1 MGSIRDSLEPDAT
14 IAETADGVGSPTPE
28 IDESSRA
35 TGLAAAE
42 EELKAVL
49 AEEELEEEQELTS
62 PGWDGELPE
71 NVFKVVDA
79 RIAIWD
85 KLLALDAHRHEFRR
99 SATSEQVLNEIAR
112 QTRELQRL
120 PSGESLKSSLERI
133 TQQLQSPNAASVSQ
147 AKDEDE
153 DEDKV
158 DEDEEEEDTEQED
171 AEDEVEGDGAVVP
184 DATAPDPAL
193 TRLLNVG
200 LAQLKLLIAREHTN
214 ALIPKVAAELCADEP
229 LALLC
234 RRHKVDADT
243 LLGWTFYAL
252 GLELRIARY
261 RRQENEHRAS
271 QAAAADKARRETG
284 ALRSIFGGKGGK
296 DDGPALDPSIP
307 RLRQAAEREYKA
319 IERHLANAYWQL
331 YEELAWLLAS
341 EPLGGED
348 GPRVRAFLRYGLVSI
363 HPGVLPPAKLEFV
376 IDDCTRNVV
385 PWQNTVNVIHAVY
398 PDEYVQA
405 VFARQTTPS
414 PDEDLDLNG
423 RGTPQWKADRL
434 WRLSVINRVRAEL
447 FLAECERLKGE
458 IARLDQKRA
467 EDEQTL
473 EALRQSSKRNA
484 KRKAEALDKELV
496 GTRSQ
501 IGRCSKTLEKL
512 LAKAVP
518 ELKQQAAIAE
528 SKLPVAQQVLS
539 PEQIIRREARFI
551 RRLARLTAR
560 LKEPYPAFVLRD
572 RLEPERSDH
581 HHRAAVQE
589 AVAQLE
595 KADPRI
601 FHQTVVP
608 NKDLDKRSSVRT
620 PATFLIVPARGQMG
634 ISINPRR
641 NNDLGRLVL
650 PLMGQ
655 RQNMLER
662 MLVDILAD
670 FRWDCS
676 MEEAGIDWI
685 TADALCSAYATVR
698 WNYRNRGEQIQKK
711 AGFDKKTKDRQNWR
725 VHYRLFVTSAEDRG
739 RKLFNKCLDA
749 YNCIVQYVGMPEG
762 MEPLKRE

>member
-1 MGSIRDSLEPDAT
+1 MGTGSDSLEPDAT
-14 IAETADGVGSPTPE
+14 TAEAADGVGSPTPE

-35 TGLAAAE
+35 TGLAAAA
-42 EELKAVL
+42 EELKTVL
-49 AEEELEEEQELTS
+49 AEAVLEEEQEPPA

-85 KLLALDAHRHEFRR
+85 KLLALDAHRHECRR
-99 SATSEQVLNEIAR
+99 SSTSEQVLNEIAR

-120 PSGESLKSSLERI
+120 PSAEALTSALEKIAR
-133 TQQLQSPNAASVSQ
+133 QLQSSSAAPVLR
-147 AKDEDE
+147 AKEEDE
-153 DEDKV
+153 DQEEVEDPQ
-158 DEDEEEEDTEQED
+158 EQEAGDEEDVEE
-171 AEDEVEGDGAVVP
+171 AVP
-184 DATAPDPAL
+184 PGPPAPDPAL

-200 LAQLKLLIAREHTN
+200 VAQLKLLLAREQTN

-229 LALLC
+229 LAILC
-234 RRHKVDADT
+234 RQHNVDADT

-261 RRQENEHRAS
+261 RRQETEYRAS
-271 QAAAADKARRETG
+271 QAAAADKARRESG

-296 DDGPALDPSIP
+296 EDGPTLDPSIP

-319 IERHLANAYWQL
+319 IERPLAEAFWRL

-341 EPLGGED
+341 KPLGDEE
-348 GPRVRAFLRYGLVSI
+348 GPRVRAFLRYGLVSV
-363 HPGVLPPAKLEFV
+363 HPGVVQPAKLEYV

-385 PWQNTVNVIHAVY
+385 PWRNAVDVVHVVY

-405 VFARQTTPS
+405 VFTRQTTPS

-458 IARLDQKRA
+458 IARLDRKRA
-467 EDEQTL
+467 EDEQNL
-473 EALRQSSKRNA
+473 EVLRQSTKRSA

-496 GTRSQ
+496 GTRSH
-501 IGRCSKTLEKL
+501 IGRWSKTLEKL
-512 LAKAVP
+512 QGKALP
-518 ELKQQAAIAE
+518 ELQQQAGIAE

-581 HHRAAVQE
+581 HHRATVQE

-601 FHQTVVP
+601 FHHTVVS

-655 RQNMLER
+655 RQNMLDR

-698 WNYRNRGEQIQKK
+698 WNYRNKGEQIQKK
-711 AGFDKKTKDRQNWR
+711 AGFDKKAKDRQNWR

-749 YNCIVQYVGMPEG
+749 YNCVVQYVGMPEG

>member
-1 MGSIRDSLEPDAT
+1 MGTASDRLESDVT
-14 IAETADGVGSPTPE
+14 TADAPEGTGFSPPE
-28 IDESSRA
+28 IDEASRA

-49 AEEELEEEQELTS
+49 AEEELEEESELTA

-71 NVFKVVDA
+71 NVFKIVDA
-79 RIAIWD
+79 RVAIWD

-99 SATSEQVLNEIAR
+99 NSPSERVLNEIAR

-120 PSGESLKSSLERI
+120 PSGEALTSALDRI
-133 TQQLQSPNAASVSQ
+133 TRQLQPPGDAPVSPLEED
-147 AKDEDE
+147 DEDE
-153 DEDKV
+153 KDSLEA
-158 DEDEEEEDTEQED
+158 EAPDEED
-171 AEDEVEGDGAVVP
+171 APEAEPSSAP
-184 DATAPDPAL
+184 APDPTL

-200 LAQLKLLIAREHTN
+200 VAQLKLLIAREQTN
-214 ALIPKVAAELCADEP
+214 ALIPKVTAELCAEEP
-229 LALLC
+229 LAHLC
-234 RRHKVDADT
+234 RQQNVDADT

-252 GLELRIARY
+252 GLELRIAHY
-261 RRQENEHRAS
+261 RRQEEEYRAS
-271 QAAAADKARRETG
+271 QAAADKARRESG
-284 ALRSIFGGKGGK
+284 GLRSIFGGKGGK
-296 DDGPALDPSIP
+296 EEGPELDPDIP
-307 RLRQAAEREYKA
+307 NRRHAAEREYKA
-319 IERHLANAYWQL
+319 IEPQLADAYWRL

-341 EPLGGED
+341 GAIEDAD
-348 GPRVRAFLRYGLVSI
+348 GPRVRAFLRYGLVAV
-363 HPGVLPPAKLEFV
+363 HPGVVQPDKLEYV

-385 PWQNTVNVIHAVY
+385 PWRNTVEAVHAVY

-405 VFARQTTPS
+405 VHARQTTPS
-414 PDEDLDLNG
+414 PDEELDLNG
-423 RGTPQWKADRL
+423 RGTPLWKADRL
-434 WRLSVINRVRAEL
+434 WRLSVINRVRADL
-447 FLAECERLKGE
+447 FQAECDRLRSE
-458 IARLDQKRA
+458 IGRLDRKRM
-467 EDEQTL
+467 EDEQQL
-473 EALRQSSKRNA
+473 EALRQSTKRSA
-484 KRKAEALDKELV
+484 KHKADALDKELV
-496 GTRSQ
+496 GTRGQ
-501 IGRCSKTLEKL
+501 LGRYNKTLEKL
-512 LAKAVP
+512 QNKAIP
-518 ELKQQAAIAE
+518 ELTQQAGLAE

-539 PEQIIRREARFI
+539 PEQVIRREAQFI

-560 LKEPYPAFVLRD
+560 LKEPYLAFVLRD
-572 RLEPERSDH
+572 RFEPQRPDH
-581 HHRAAVQE
+581 HDRVTVQE

-595 KADPRI
+595 KADPRV
-601 FHQTVVP
+601 FHQTVVH
-608 NKDLDKRSSVRT
+608 NKDLDKRVSVRT

-650 PLMGQ
+650 PLMSQ
-655 RQNMLER
+655 RQSMLER

-711 AGFDKKTKDRQNWR
+711 AGFDKKAKDRQNWR

-749 YNCIVQYVGMPEG
+749 YNCLVQYVGMPDG

>member
-1 MGSIRDSLEPDAT
+1 MGPVSDSLEPDAAT
-14 IAETADGVGSPTPE
+14 AETAEGIGSPPRE
-28 IDESSRA
+28 FDESSRA

-42 EELKAVL
+42 EELKAFL
-49 AEEELEEEQELTS
+49 AEEELEEEQEPTAS
-62 PGWDGELPE
+62 GWDGELPE
-71 NVFKVVDA
+71 NVFKIVDA

-85 KLLALDAHRHEFRR
+85 KLLALDLHRHEFRR
-99 SATSEQVLNEIAR
+99 SSPSEQVLNEIAR
-112 QTRELQRL
+112 QARELQRL
-120 PSGESLKSSLERI
+120 PSVDALTSALERI
-133 TQQLQSPNAASVSQ
+133 AGQLQSPSAAPEAQ
-147 AKDEDE
+147 AEDEDEADEDE
-153 DEDKV
+153 DE
-158 DEDEEEEDTEQED
+158 EDDAEAED
-171 AEDEVEGDGAVVP
+171 AEDEGDEEGAVAP
-184 DATAPDPAL
+184 DAPAPDPAL
-193 TRLLNVG
+193 TRLLSVG
-200 LAQLKLLIAREHTN
+200 VAQIKLLIAREQTN
-214 ALIPKVAAELCADEP
+214 ALIPKVAAELSADE
-229 LALLC
+229 LLVQFC
-234 RRHKVDADT
+234 RRHRVDADT
-243 LLGWTFYAL
+243 LLGWTFYAM
-252 GLELRIARY
+252 GLELRIAGY
-261 RRQENEHRAS
+261 RRQESDCRAS
-271 QAAAADKARRETG
+271 QAAADKARRESG

-296 DDGPALDPSIP
+296 EDGPALDPRVP

-341 EPLGGED
+341 EPLGDED
-348 GPRVRAFLRYGLVSI
+348 APRVRAFLRYGLVST
-363 HPGVLPPAKLEFV
+363 HPGVIQPAKLETV

-385 PWQNTVNVIHAVY
+385 PWQNTVDVIHAVY

-447 FLAECERLKGE
+447 FLAECERLRGE

-467 EDEQTL
+467 EDEQKL
-473 EALRQSSKRNA
+473 EALRQSSKRSA

-496 GTRSQ
+496 GMRNQ
-501 IGRCSKTLEKL
+501 IGRWSKTLEKL
-512 LAKAVP
+512 LGKAVP
-518 ELKQQAAIAE
+518 ELQQQASIAE
-528 SKLPVAQQVLS
+528 SKLPVARQVLS

-572 RLEPERSDH
+572 RLEPGRSDH
-581 HHRAAVQE
+581 HDRAAVQA
-589 AVAQLE
+589 AVALLE

-601 FHQTVVP
+601 FHQTVVS

-655 RQNMLER
+655 RQNMLDR

-698 WNYRNRGEQIQKK
+698 WNYRNKGEQVQKK
-711 AGFDKKTKDRQNWR
+711 AGFDKKAKDRQNWR

-749 YNCIVQYVGMPEG
+749 YNCVVQYVGMPEG